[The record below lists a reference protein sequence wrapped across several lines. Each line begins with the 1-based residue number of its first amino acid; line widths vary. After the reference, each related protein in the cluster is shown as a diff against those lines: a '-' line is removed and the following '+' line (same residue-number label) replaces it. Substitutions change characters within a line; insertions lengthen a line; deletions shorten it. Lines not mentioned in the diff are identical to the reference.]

1 MNSDKPTTS
10 NPNQATEPVA
20 TLATVPMWLF
30 VGVFVLLCGGAVYFD
45 ARGGWFDARVYGP
58 YHKPPLDFQ
67 PPRGDG
73 PDLEY
78 GRRVYNMTCSAC
90 HQPTGLGSAA
100 NNAPPLVGSEW
111 VTTAGPNRIIRIVL
125 NGLSGPIEV
134 AGKQYGAGV
143 MTPFKDSLSDADIAA
158 VLTFIRMNPDW
169 KHNASPVTPAQ
180 VTKIREATKDR
191 GSLNW
196 TAAELLKISDSD

>member
-1 MNSDKPTTS
+1 MNTGKSTTT
-10 NPNQATEPVA
+10 NPSQATEPVA

-45 ARGGWFDARVYGP
+45 ARGGWFDARVYDP
-58 YHKPPLDFQ
+58 YRKLPVDFQ
-67 PPRGDG
+67 WRDDG

-78 GRRVYNMTCSAC
+78 GRRVYNMACSAC
-90 HQPTGLGSAA
+90 HMPSGLG
-100 NNAPPLVGSEW
+100 NPGVHAPPLVGSEW
-111 VTTAGPNRIIRIVL
+111 VTTAGPNRLIRIVL

-169 KHNASPVTPAQ
+169 KHNALPVTPEQ

-196 TAAELLKISDSD
+196 TAAELLKLSDSD